1 MMEDE
6 MRRQR
11 YRILRK
17 KLYGIKEEIEELNET
32 YEEVISSMK
41 KSLLIDDKIVEES
54 TMETVNKTNHSIL
67 NDLSINVIPL
77 VSRNC

>member
-54 TMETVNKTNHSIL
+54 TMERAKGTNQSIL

>member
-1 MMEDE
+1 
-6 MRRQR
+6 MRRQK

-17 KLYGIKEEIEELNET
+17 KLYGIKEEIEELNKT
-32 YEEVISSMK
+32 WEEVISSMK

-54 TMETVNKTNHSIL
+54 NMETVNKTNHLIL
-67 NDLSINVIPL
+67 NDLSTKVIPM